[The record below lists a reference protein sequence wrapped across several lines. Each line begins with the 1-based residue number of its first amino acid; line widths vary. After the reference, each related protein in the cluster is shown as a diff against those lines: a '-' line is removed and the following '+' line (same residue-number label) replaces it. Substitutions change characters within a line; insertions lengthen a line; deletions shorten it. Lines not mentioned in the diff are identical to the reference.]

1 MLIYHRQKRI
11 GLIPNIEDSKIVQV
25 GNASIEGAC
34 IALLSKTMRL
44 ELEMAVKNIT
54 HCRLES
60 DPNFFN
66 YFVDGCQFTPV
77 ESMDVAG

>member
-1 MLIYHRQKRI
+1 M
-11 GLIPNIEDSKIVQV
+11 
-25 GNASIEGAC
+25 
-34 IALLSKTMRL
+34 
-44 ELEMAVKNIT
+44 ELEATAKRTM

-77 ESMDVAG
+77 ESLSEYHSSDATRHA